1 MTDETLNEL
10 SRIVAQE
17 TQADPQYQRELT
29 SYLASFLTPHRKNL
43 LQRLILERTRHLTVV
58 VEDIC
63 HAHNT
68 SACVRS
74 CDCFGI
80 QDFHVIE
87 NRNRFDVA
95 VDIARGATQWLTM
108 HRHDY
113 SESQPDSTRT
123 CIEKL
128 RNDGYQI
135 VVASPHDANC
145 ELETYDISKPTALLF
160 GNEKEGVSPNA
171 MQLATHIMRVP
182 MYGFTESFNISV
194 AVAVCLHHLVW
205 RMRQL
210 DIDWQLSPHER
221 EELLHDWVRI
231 STGHRL
237 AALTKRFIENRSSG
251 SDMSEQEFWPDWG
264 KVLAVHNEHS
274 IT

>member
-1 MTDETLNEL
+1 MTDNVLDNASAL
-10 SRIVAQE
+10 SPGDRLDE
-17 TQADPQYQRELT
+17 STFQRGLT
-29 SYLASFLTPHRKNL
+29 SHLAGFLTGHRKEL

-63 HAHNT
+63 HAHNA
-68 SACVRS
+68 SACLRS

-108 HRHDY
+108 HRHNGT
-113 SESQPDSTRT
+113 ESQPDSTRA
-123 CIEKL
+123 CIEQL
-128 RNDGYQI
+128 RADGYQI
-135 VVASPHDANC
+135 VVTSPHDANC
-145 ELETYDISKPTALLF
+145 ELETYDISKPAALLF
-160 GNEKEGVSPNA
+160 GNEKEGVSPTA
-171 MQLATHIMRVP
+171 MQLATHIMQIP

-210 DIDWQLSPHER
+210 DFDWRLDPAER
-221 EELLHDWVRI
+221 EELLHEWVRI

-237 AALTKRFIENRSSG
+237 EALTKRFRDSWSPDTRPP
-251 SDMSEQEFWPDWG
+251 SQELWPDW
-264 KVLAVHNEHS
+264 KRILES
-274 IT
+274 SP

>member
-1 MTDETLNEL
+1 MTNDYLNEFCQ
-10 SRIVAQE
+10 SMPHENQ
-17 TQADPQYQRELT
+17 TDPQYQRELT
-29 SYLASFLTPHRKNL
+29 SYLAGFLTPHRKDL

-63 HAHNT
+63 HAHNA
-68 SACVRS
+68 SACLRS

-108 HRHDY
+108 HRHDH
-113 SESQPDSTRT
+113 SESQPDSTRA

-128 RNDGYQI
+128 RKDGYQI
-135 VVASPHDANC
+135 VVASPHEANC

-210 DIDWQLSPHER
+210 DVDWQLSPVER

-237 AALTKRFIENRSSG
+237 QALEKRFNEDRSSSG
-251 SDMSEQEFWPDWG
+251 EMPRPDFWPDWQKLLG
-264 KVLAVHNEHS
+264 S
-274 IT
+274 SY

>member
-1 MTDETLNEL
+1 MTRKTLREI
-10 SRIVAQE
+10 SRTALDKQ
-17 TQADPQYQRELT
+17 QGDPQYQRELT
-29 SYLASFLTPHRKNL
+29 SYLAGFLTPHRKDL

-108 HRHDY
+108 HRHNY
-113 SESQPDSTRT
+113 SESQPDSTRA

-128 RNDGYQI
+128 RADGYQI

-210 DIDWQLSPHER
+210 NIDWQLSPSER

-237 AALTKRFIENRSSG
+237 KALVKRFDDDRASG
-251 SDMSEQEFWPDWG
+251 DRMGQHEPWPDWNT
-264 KVLAVHNEHS
+264 VLTVFNAHS
-274 IT
+274 AT